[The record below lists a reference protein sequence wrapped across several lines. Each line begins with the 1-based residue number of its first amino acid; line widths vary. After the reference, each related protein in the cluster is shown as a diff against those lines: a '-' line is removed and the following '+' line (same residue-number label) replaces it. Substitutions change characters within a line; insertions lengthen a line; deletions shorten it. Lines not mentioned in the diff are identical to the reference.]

1 MLGKGSKL
9 YSIAKLKCPRCHEG
23 DLFVNN
29 SLLSWRKMSQMQ
41 DHCPV
46 CQQIYEPEPGYYYG
60 AMFVSYGLT
69 TGPTLAIVWLMMLFS
84 EEVTVWM
91 FVGALVLALLLFLP
105 AIFKLSRAIWINIFI
120 GYDPVAAKNPHAR
133 GH

>member
-9 YSIAKLKCPRCHEG
+9 YSICKLKCPRCHEG

-29 SLLSWRKMSQMQ
+29 SLLGYRKMSQML

-46 CQQIYEPEPGYYYG
+46 CKQIYEPEPGYYYG

-84 EEVTVWM
+84 EEVTVLM
-91 FVGALVLALLLFLP
+91 FIGALVLSLLLFLP
-105 AIFKLSRAIWINIFI
+105 AIFKLSRAIWINIFVS
-120 GYDPVAAKNPHAR
+120 YDPEAAKNPQAR

>member
-23 DLFVNN
+23 DLFENN
-29 SLLSWRKMSQMQ
+29 SLLGYSKMSKML

-46 CQQIYEPEPGYYYG
+46 CQQVYEPEPGYYYG
-60 AMFVSYGLT
+60 AMFISYGLT
-69 TGPTLAIVWLMMLFS
+69 AGPTLAIVGLMMLFS
-84 EEVTVWM
+84 EELTLWM
-91 FVGALVLALLLFLP
+91 FMGALLLSLVLFMP

-120 GYDPVAAKNPHAR
+120 SYDPLAAQNPQAR

>member
-23 DLFVNN
+23 DLFENN
-29 SLLSWRKMSQMQ
+29 SLMGYRKMSKML

-46 CQQIYEPEPGYYYG
+46 CNQIYEPEPGYYYG

-69 TGPTLAIVWLMMLFS
+69 AGPTLAIVGLMMLFS
-84 EEVTVWM
+84 EEITLWM
-91 FVGALVLALLLFLP
+91 FMAALLLSLVLFMP
-105 AIFKLSRAIWINIFI
+105 ALFKLSRAIWINIFI
-120 GYDPVAAKNPHAR
+120 SYNPEAATNPQAR

>member
-23 DLFVNN
+23 DLFANN
-29 SLLSWRKMSQMQ
+29 SLLGWRKMSEMLPQ
-41 DHCPV
+41 CPV
-46 CQQIYEPEPGYYYG
+46 CQQVYEPEPGYYYG
-60 AMFVSYGLT
+60 AMFVSYALT
-69 TGPTLAIVWLMMLFS
+69 SGPTLAVVGLMMLFS
-84 EEVTVWM
+84 DEITLWM
-91 FVGALVLALLLFLP
+91 FIGALLLSLLLFLP

-120 GYDPVAAKNPHAR
+120 GYDPAAASRPQAR

>member
-9 YSIAKLKCPRCHEG
+9 YSIAKLKCARCHEG
-23 DLFVNN
+23 DLFENN
-29 SLLSWRKMSQMQ
+29 SLLSWNKFSQMK
-41 DHCPV
+41 DHCLV
-46 CQQIYEPEPGYYYG
+46 CHQVYEPEPGYYYG

-69 TGPTLAIVWLMMLFS
+69 TGPTLAIVALMMLFS
-84 EEVTVWM
+84 DEITVLM
-91 FVGALVLALLLFLP
+91 FVGALLLALLLFLP

-120 GYDPVAAKNPHAR
+120 SYSPTAASTPQPR

>member
-23 DLFVNN
+23 DLFENN
-29 SLLSWRKMSQMQ
+29 NLLSWSRFSQMK
-41 DHCPV
+41 DHCSV
-46 CQQIYEPEPGYYYG
+46 CQQVYEPEPGYYYG
-60 AMFVSYGLT
+60 AMYVSYGLT
-69 TGPTLAIVWLMMLFS
+69 TAPTLAFVVLMMLYS
-84 EEVTVWM
+84 GEVTLWSLM
-91 FVGALVLALLLFLP
+91 AALVLSLVLFLP

-120 GYDPVAAKNPHAR
+120 SYNPTAASSPQAR